1 MKAQEFQK
9 SKPSMAKPRVAAAPV
24 PAPTV
29 LAERKRDMPQRDTH
43 HASTHPVY
51 GITDPQGSE
60 ISRIKQTQPH
70 LWNQIK
76 NWD

>member
-1 MKAQEFQK
+1 
-9 SKPSMAKPRVAAAPV
+9 MAKPRVAAAPV
-24 PAPTV
+24 PAPAV
-29 LAERKRDMPQRDTH
+29 LAERKHDVLQRD
-43 HASTHPVY
+43 ARLSSTHPVY